1 MEIKTAPYKIITGSF
16 YSRDGKTFSN
26 NSKTFVGEATGV
38 NPFVPLGNNF
48 VANGVAHGPPA
59 H

>member
-1 MEIKTAPYKIITGSF
+1 MMSVRGHP
-16 YSRDGKTFSN
+16 
-26 NSKTFVGEATGV
+26 VWEATGV
-38 NPFVPLGNNF
+38 NPFVPLVNNF